1 MNSRVIS
8 RALCLELR
16 TYSLKPE
23 AFPKYLALTNEKFH
37 LRTAHSK
44 LNGFWLHELGGL
56 NSVTHL
62 WEYDSLE
69 HRAQVRDAL
78 GVDKSWI
85 SEYVVNLLPML
96 AEQVNSVVVE
106 PEWAIPLKSNTK
118 KGPFMLE
125 RILFASEARDNEE
138 AVKALVTKKLDKFDL
153 TNVLFTDVGPNNEV
167 TLIWRGNNLSD
178 FCGWTRE
185 ACEKQGIVQRE
196 TIVMKGAPWCPTTNN

>member
-1 MNSRVIS
+1 MNTKIVS

-69 HRAQVRDAL
+69 HRAQVRDSL
-78 GVDKSWI
+78 SVDKSWI
-85 SEYVVNLLPML
+85 SEYVVSLLPML
-96 AEQVNSVVVE
+96 AEQVNSVVYE
-106 PEWAIPLKSNTK
+106 PEWALPLKSNTR
-118 KGPFMLE
+118 KGPFMME
-125 RILFASEARDNEE
+125 RITLAGEARDNEE
-138 AVKALVTKKLDKFDL
+138 LVKALVVEKLDAYNL
-153 TNVLFTDVGPNNEV
+153 TNVLFTDVGPNNQV
-167 TLIWRGNNLSD
+167 TLIWRGNELSD
-178 FCGWTRE
+178 FCGWHRQ
-185 ACEKQGIVQRE
+185 ASNKQGIVQRE
-196 TIVMKGAPWCPTTNN
+196 TIVMKGAPWCPTNN